1 MASGRRLSS
10 SDTSM
15 KASAVKSAK
24 KAPRTLEDL
33 LALNQPELQ
42 SYGKDLGLTVSTL
55 RSEVKQSELLVQ
67 ILAAKG
73 LDPKIQL
80 DSLINTVTTA
90 QLYKAATEAA
100 SFQQHTV
107 EQYSKVVEVVDS
119 LSSASGALQRVQAE
133 LDDQRGLLKDC
144 RAELLEQTQQMSS
157 MRTEM
162 QQLRKDQSRSGF
174 AAAAA
179 EGSSE
184 SEQMPVLRLTGL
196 REEKDEDSESLLAKV
211 AEVLETLPC
220 NVAPSDAIR
229 QGQSDPRKCRAVI
242 VTFANA
248 CDRDLVLRRKWC
260 LSKQVSTRQL
270 GINEVL
276 TPQQQSQKNAL
287 WSTYQQARA
296 QGHRASFRGGCL
308 LYINDQP
315 WDLPGQQQQLGQVAE
330 QYFSPMPCPPPQQP
344 PQMLH
349 ELSGPSQTLHMNPS
363 QQPFADAPQM
373 LPVLQSLPTQSISVQ
388 SLPSQNIPVQQSQFH
403 THTPCQNASWFQPQR
418 PHPLPVPVQQTPRR
432 QGPPHTP
439 QFHRMA

>member
-15 KASAVKSAK
+15 KASTVNSAK

-33 LALNQPELQ
+33 LALNKPELQ

-179 EGSSE
+179 APAAEGSSE
-184 SEQMPVLRLTGL
+184 SEQLPVLRLTGL

-220 NVAPSDAIR
+220 NVAPFDAICR
-229 QGQSDPRKCRAVI
+229 GQSDPRNCRAVI
-242 VTFANA
+242 AIFANA
-248 CDRDLVLRRKWC
+248 RDHDLVLRSKCC
-260 LSKQVSTRQL
+260 LSKQDSTRQL

-276 TPQQQSQKNAL
+276 TPQQQSQRNAL

-296 QGHRASFRGGCL
+296 QGHRACFRGGCL
-308 LYINDQP
+308 LSSTTS
-315 WDLPGQQQQLGQVAE
+315 PG
-330 QYFSPMPCPPPQQP
+330 
-344 PQMLH
+344 
-349 ELSGPSQTLHMNPS
+349 
-363 QQPFADAPQM
+363 
-373 LPVLQSLPTQSISVQ
+373 I
-388 SLPSQNIPVQQSQFH
+388 
-403 THTPCQNASWFQPQR
+403 CQGSSSSWVR
-418 PHPLPVPVQQTPRR
+418 
-432 QGPPHTP
+432 
-439 QFHRMA
+439 